1 MEEVVELANRNEFIK
16 KALEEL
22 ERINNDPKKRELY
35 EAREKELRDQ
45 ISEINAARKEGEKE
59 GEKKGEKKGAKESYT
74 NTARSLLKLNMSEKD
89 ILNNIE
95 GLSDYLSLEDLTKI
109 KNDLIEK

>member
-1 MEEVVELANRNEFIK
+1 MANRNEFIK

-59 GEKKGEKKGAKESYT
+59 GEKKGEKKEKKKEQKR
-74 NTARSLLKLNMSEKD
+74 AIQILLEV
-89 ILNNIE
+89 
-95 GLSDYLSLEDLTKI
+95 Y
-109 KNDLIEK
+109 